1 MSDDDTFLKRWSR
14 KKRLEADATVEHGT
28 GSTGEATAAASKV
41 RQGLADGT
49 SGGVQD
55 APASEPLDLSSLPT
69 IDDLTSASDIKA
81 FLDPRVPAALRD
93 AALQRAWT
101 LDPAIRNF
109 IEVAENQW
117 DWNTP
122 GGAPGY
128 EPLEDAKLVAQ
139 LLDHA
144 VGAIMGPRCD
154 DAPILSSDVS
164 SLSPAAFVDVAVHKT
179 QHAVIEDAK
188 TPDIAA
194 AGSSSVAEDR
204 DAVPHNADDGNPV
217 SGPLRRRHGGALPG

>member
-1 MSDDDTFLKRWSR
+1 M
-14 KKRLEADATVEHGT
+14 
-28 GSTGEATAAASKV
+28 
-41 RQGLADGT
+41 
-49 SGGVQD
+49 
-55 APASEPLDLSSLPT
+55 DLSSLPT

-81 FLDPRVPAALRD
+81 FLDPRVPATLRD

-144 VGAIMGPRCD
+144 VGAMMGPRRE

-164 SLSPAAFVDVAVHKT
+164 SLSSAASVDAAVHKAP
-179 QHAVIEDAK
+179 HAAIEAV
-188 TPDIAA
+188 TPPETAV
-194 AGSSSVAEDR
+194 AGSSSLADYR
-204 DAVPHNADDGNPV
+204 DAVPHKADDGNPV